1 MALTNRKFIFE
12 VVEAASKA
20 KTRQE
25 KINILRENE
34 TWALKDVL
42 RVTFDDVIQLNLPA
56 GAPPYE
62 AAEEESV
69 PTNLLKQNKQF
80 KYFVKGGPG
89 DSMPAFK
96 REALF
101 IRLIESIHPKD
112 AEILLTMK
120 DKKQP
125 AKGIT
130 KKLVEEAFPGLI
142 VK

>member
-20 KTRQE
+20 KTKAE
-25 KINILRENE
+25 KIAILRQNE

-42 RVTFDDVIQLNLPA
+42 RISFDSSLNLNLPV
-56 GAPPYE
+56 GEPPFE
-62 AAEEESV
+62 AADERSV

-89 DSMPAFK
+89 DAMPAFK

-101 IRLIESIHPKD
+101 IRLLESIHPKD
-112 AEILLTMK
+112 AAILLTMK

-125 AKGIT
+125 AKTIT

-142 VK
+142 VQ